1 MKKILICFMIIFVCG
16 CSNSNETKEQ
26 NNKNVE
32 KQEVVSKTIEC
43 NTDDSIFTLV
53 LENGQ
58 IVKYIDSIDGDLGSE
73 TVDILNE
80 EHLVCISDNDQALS
94 IMNNVMIELGGSCK

>member
-26 NNKNVE
+26 INKNIE

-43 NTDDSIFTLV
+43 NTEDSNFTLY

-58 IVKYIDSIDGDLGSE
+58 IVKYIDSIDGDLGIE
-73 TVDILNE
+73 TVEILNT
-80 EHLVCISDNDQALS
+80 EHLVGVGDNDEALS
-94 IMNNVMIELGGSCK
+94 IMNSVMIELGGSCK